1 SPRCSSS
8 RPSTSSCRRSSPG
21 STAGSTTCPTR
32 WSESRRSKRRSTGSA
47 KRWGSTTSTSSAVTS
62 TMRSPDASTATSRP
76 PKYSTSSATST
87 PGSTRR
93 RPSSYASASTYTAW
107 ACASRRS
114 ARRCPSPPPAGRRA
128 PTRGRGPVRPGDG
141 GAGVGVCTLTD
152 SGLADRLSGLPGV
165 VVAAPLR
172 TANIGIEQIVH
183 AVLARPSLRA
193 LLVCGADSRLFRPGQ
208 SLIALLRHG
217 LDGDGGRICR
227 AEGYEARL
235 PGLSVQQVERFRNQ
249 LVWHDS
255 RGVDNAWEPAA
266 EVAAL
271 HAAIRRNP
279 APPASPVPESVR
291 TAEPTELRPRGR
303 RRDLSTALQGF

>member
-1 SPRCSSS
+1 
-8 RPSTSSCRRSSPG
+8 
-21 STAGSTTCPTR
+21 
-32 WSESRRSKRRSTGSA
+32 
-47 KRWGSTTSTSSAVTS
+47 
-62 TMRSPDASTATSRP
+62 
-76 PKYSTSSATST
+76 
-87 PGSTRR
+87 
-93 RPSSYASASTYTAW
+93 
-107 ACASRRS
+107 
-114 ARRCPSPPPAGRRA
+114 
-128 PTRGRGPVRPGDG
+128 VRPGDG

-255 RGVDNAWEPAA
+255 RGVDNAWELAA

-303 RRDLSTALQGF
+303 RRDLSTALQGFVVITADHAQGSVFLRVFDTDLTPRYHMRGRRAESMVLGLLEAGVITDPAHTGYLGTELGKAETALRCGLRYEQDLPLRPAEHDRRERTRA